1 MIVVICTSL
10 HCTTRIKKRGSFFGK
25 TDGIREKVSIFVPV
39 SKAGCSAARLA
50 CIVRDDEVGSSNLPT
65 PTQSSKGMVHCTVP
79 FFLSEKWE
87 SLFFEEAICPRRSI

>member
-1 MIVVICTSL
+1 MIVVIFTSL

-65 PTQSSKGMVHCTVP
+65 PTVRNGTLYCSFSFYLRNGEFC
-79 FFLSEKWE
+79 FFKMLSD
-87 SLFFEEAICPRRSI
+87 